1 MTHKVIIFSQDEIRG
16 NILFNSLTLNGI
28 SPLMCSSQF
37 EARKAIPEH
46 CPSVIIY
53 DARDN
58 LSNELY
64 FLQRLSSDLPK
75 AKIIVLTDQMA
86 KPLWD
91 NLGMVN
97 VIGVPDPLD
106 PELILSRVKDILA
119 SSRKLIL
126 RLFLRKM
133 MGSFVLTR
141 RVLFRT
147 LPILIALSVGV
158 AGGYIY
164 WSLSNLPDIEILND
178 YSPFE
183 SSKLYS
189 DDNILLSELYV
200 ERRTHVL
207 PEETPNHVKNAFIAV
222 EDNNYYKHHGVDFF
236 RTTIALF
243 KNIKARSY
251 VQGGSTITQQLAKML
266 FLKPEKTITRK
277 IQEIALAL
285 KIEKRY
291 SKDEILGL
299 YLNQAYFGTRAYGI
313 EAASEA
319 YFGKPIHQIS
329 LSEAALLAA
338 IPKSPTAYSP
348 FKNPEMAMQRRN
360 FILNRMFSVGF
371 INEGE
376 YVEAI
381 KDEMPKI
388 YHGTKY
394 KAPYFVDYC
403 RSVLEKR
410 YGDRLSTA
418 GLKIYTT
425 LDYGVQQIA
434 EKSVNRGIEELKKR
448 GIDGVNVALLALEVK
463 TGRIKAM
470 VGGINF
476 WTSQYNRATQA
487 LRQPGSSFKP
497 VVYLAALNRGFSPD
511 DEILDEK
518 VTYWHR
524 GELWTPHNYA
534 DVYHGYVTLRRA
546 LASSLNTATVNL
558 GRAVGLRSVI
568 STANKIG
575 IKSKIHPYYSSIL
588 GASEVN
594 LMELVSA
601 YAAFAH
607 GKRLE
612 PTCIDLI
619 IDRQQSAV
627 LEPSG
632 IGKTVIN
639 QRALSQIKQMLRTV
653 ILNGTGKR
661 AKVLDRTV
669 YGKTG
674 TTNDFVDT
682 WFVGFDDNLAV
693 GVWVGRDNHTTIGRN
708 ETGSRTALPIWIEFM
723 KNVGQ

>member
-1 MTHKVIIFSQDEIRG
+1 MTHQVIIFSKDEIRG
-16 NILFNSLTLNGI
+16 NILFNSLTLNGL
-28 SPLMCSSQF
+28 SPLMFSSQF

-46 CPSVIIY
+46 SPSVIIY

-64 FLQRLSSDLPK
+64 FLQRLSIDLPK
-75 AKIIVLTDQMA
+75 AKIIVLTEQIA
-86 KPLWD
+86 KPLLD

-106 PELILSRVKDILA
+106 PELIFSRVKEILA
-119 SSRKLIL
+119 SSRKLIF

-133 MGSFVLTR
+133 MGSFVLMR
-141 RVLFRT
+141 RVLLRS
-147 LPILIALSVGV
+147 LPILIALSIGA

-164 WSLSNLPDIEILND
+164 WSLSNLPEIEILKD

-200 ERRTHVL
+200 ERRTHV
-207 PEETPNHVKNAFIAV
+207 PHEETPDLIKNAFIAV
-222 EDNNYYKHHGVDFF
+222 EDNNYFKHHGVDFF
-236 RTTIALF
+236 RTMIALF
-243 KNIKARSY
+243 QNIKARSY

-266 FLKPEKTITRK
+266 FLTPDKTITRK

-285 KIEKRY
+285 KIEKKY

-299 YLNQAYFGTRAYGI
+299 YLNQAYFGTRAYGL
-313 EAASEA
+313 EAATET
-319 YFGKPIHQIS
+319 YFGKPVSQLS

-338 IPKSPTAYSP
+338 IPNSPTTYSP
-348 FKNPEMAMQRRN
+348 FMNPEKARQRRN
-360 FILNRMFSVGF
+360 YILNRMLSVGF
-371 INEGE
+371 ITEQE
-376 YVEAI
+376 YMEAI
-381 KDEMPKI
+381 KDDMPKI

-394 KAPYFVDYC
+394 KAPYFVDHC

-425 LDYGVQQIA
+425 LDYGMQQIA
-434 EKSVNRGIEELKKR
+434 EKSVNNGIEELKKR

-470 VGGINF
+470 VGGVNF

-487 LRQPGSSFKP
+487 RRQSGSSFKP
-497 VVYLAALNRGFSPD
+497 IVYLAALNKGFNPD

-518 VTYWHR
+518 VSYWHR

-558 GRAVGLRSVI
+558 GRTVGLRSVI
-568 STANKIG
+568 NTAKEIG
-575 IKSKIHPYYSSIL
+575 IKSTIHPYYSSIL
-588 GASEVN
+588 GASEVT
-594 LMELVSA
+594 LLELIGA
-601 YAAFAH
+601 YAAFSH
-607 GKRLE
+607 GKRVE
-612 PTCIDLI
+612 PTCIDRI

-632 IGKTVIN
+632 LGKIVIN
-639 QRALSQIKQMLRTV
+639 QRVLSQIKQMLRTV
-653 ILNGTGKR
+653 VLNGTGRR

-693 GVWVGRDNHTTIGRN
+693 GVWVGRDNHTSIGKN

-723 KNVGQ
+723 KNVGR